1 MAGLLRALS
10 SAAAL
15 LLIAP
20 ALADRAAEICPL
32 LPPDSGLTWSYAEGS
47 DFAVCYAS
55 ASGSK
60 ATVFGVYLGNEPN
73 FDPTRATRVA
83 LGHVAGKDVI
93 WYRKDSAAEDE
104 TFARQ
109 TVIALNGRYIAH
121 LWVNAST
128 EVQLRQRLAI
138 LEHIAFRR

>member
-1 MAGLLRALS
+1 MAGLLRALCA
-10 SAAAL
+10 AAAL

-55 ASGSK
+55 AAGSK
-60 ATVFGVYLGNEPN
+60 ATVLGVYLGNEPN

-83 LGHVAGKDVI
+83 TGHVAGREVI

-104 TFARQ
+104 SLARQ

-121 LWVNAST
+121 VWVNAAT
-128 EVQLRQRLAI
+128 QAQLQQRLSI
-138 LEHIAFRR
+138 LERIAFRR